1 VGEMQI
7 INGLEHFKQAVSKI
21 NRQQDKVQFWM
32 EYYNEYNMIFNTII
46 NRLYMTDLENVKS
59 MVKDTD
65 FNQLAQQAEE
75 SLLVNSIRDIKAIVD
90 KCISFFNFQQDF
102 DVYLLVGLGHIDGTA
117 LKAKKPFIYLGLER
131 LVNTDV
137 EALIEHEFNH
147 LVRFNTLREYEDYR
161 MSVGQLVV
169 AEGLATLTPLVINNM
184 EFSETNIRKALFVSE
199 MELLSFKNNIDKIV
213 GEINADFDKEI
224 TPSLMA
230 KYFMKNADYEL
241 GKSGYFYG
249 VQIIKLLIDKGWNLR
264 DLTTLNSQS
273 IMGEYNSL

>member
-1 VGEMQI
+1 
-7 INGLEHFKQAVSKI
+7 
-21 NRQQDKVQFWM
+21 
-32 EYYNEYNMIFNTII
+32 
-46 NRLYMTDLENVKS
+46 MTDLENVKS

-230 KYFMKNADYEL
+230 KNFMKNLDSEL

-273 IMGEYNSL
+273 IMGEYNSCNGI